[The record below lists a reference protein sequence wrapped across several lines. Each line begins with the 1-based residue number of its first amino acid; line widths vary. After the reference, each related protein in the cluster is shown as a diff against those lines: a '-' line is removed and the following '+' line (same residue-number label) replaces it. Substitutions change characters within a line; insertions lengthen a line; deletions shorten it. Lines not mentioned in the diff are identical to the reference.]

1 MVVDFA
7 VEDNAGFPAIFEN
20 GLIAAFE
27 IDNLEARGTKGERIG
42 RENALLIG
50 PSMDEGLHHFPDS
63 FRGGLGIFMCKSGYA
78 AQMRGVQS
86 TSRIFNLIAYRLR
99 CHTAT
104 W

>member
-7 VEDNAGFPAIFEN
+7 VENDAGLPAIFED

-27 IDNLEARGTKGERIG
+27 INNFEARGTKGKRIG
-42 RENALLIG
+42 SEYALLIG
-50 PSMDEGLHHFPDS
+50 PSMDEGLHHFPES

-86 TSRIFNLIAYRLR
+86 TSRIFNPIAYRLR
-99 CHTAT
+99 CRAAT
-104 W
+104 